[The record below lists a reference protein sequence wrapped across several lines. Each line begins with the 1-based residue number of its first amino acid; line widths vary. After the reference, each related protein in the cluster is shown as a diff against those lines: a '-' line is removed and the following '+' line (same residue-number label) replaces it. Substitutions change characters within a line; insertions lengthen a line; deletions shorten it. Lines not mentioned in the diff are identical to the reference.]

1 METTPNETTEGLE
14 AEFFYTTHYPHRWS
28 SGPSIHT
35 LDTEAGFERIESLE
49 RARELAEKAAVNS
62 HGDDRCVTSF
72 GVKYKLPDIW

>member
-1 METTPNETTEGLE
+1 MEMTPNETTEGLE

-62 HGDDRCVTSF
+62 YGDDRCVTSF
-72 GVKYKLPDIW
+72 GVKYKLREL

>member
-28 SGPSIHT
+28 SGPTIHT

-49 RARELAEKAAVNS
+49 RARELAEKAAVR
-62 HGDDRCVTSF
+62 GWDEGRCDTTF
-72 GVKYKLPDIW
+72 GVRYKLRDL